1 LRRIARDGRAG
12 FYEGPVAAEITAHLR
27 ALGGLHREAD
37 FAGQRARWVTPI
49 SIDYRGHQVFECP
62 PNGQGVAALMILR
75 ILDGYDWASLGEAD
89 RVHLLAE
96 ASKAAYRERDALIGD
111 PDHVAMD
118 IARVLGVKH
127 AAAVRAQ
134 ITLDRARHGA
144 QWDAAEHVDTTYVTV
159 VDRDHTAVSF
169 INSLFQAFG
178 SGIHVPGCGVMLHN
192 RGFGFRTEPGHP
204 NSIAPGKRPMH
215 TIIPGLLM
223 RDGRAVMPFGVMGG
237 HYQATGHA
245 QLLTNLLDLGL
256 DVQQAIDAPR
266 SFAFEA
272 DLRLERRIGAQ
283 IAEDLARRG
292 HRIDWQ
298 AKPMGGG
305 QAIWIDH
312 ARGLLIGG
320 SDSRKDGCALGY

>member
-1 LRRIARDGRAG
+1 MGDRA
-12 FYEGPVAAEITAHLR
+12 PVA
-27 ALGGLHREAD
+27 GGM
-37 FAGQRARWVTPI
+37 AG
-49 SIDYRGHQVFECP
+49 G
-62 PNGQGVAALMILR
+62 G
-75 ILDGYDWASLGEAD
+75 
-89 RVHLLAE
+89 
-96 ASKAAYRERDALIGD
+96 
-111 PDHVAMD
+111 
-118 IARVLGVKH
+118 GVKR
-127 AAAVRAQ
+127 AAAVRRPTPLA
-134 ITLDRARHGA
+134 RARHGA

-159 VDRDHTAVSF
+159 VDRDRTAVSF
-169 INSLFQAFG
+169 INSLFEA
-178 SGIHVPGCGVMLHN
+178 SGWGMHVPGCGVMLPT
-192 RGFGFRTEPGHP
+192 RGFGFRTEAGHP

-272 DLRLERRIGAQ
+272 DLRLERRIGAE